1 MNAMRTHDRS
11 WQAGSPGSNSPDA
24 AYLGWSHRNARMEM
38 MDLPAYIDSY
48 RQSYETLSQGYGGGL
63 GGGAQPGQWYSP
75 ATATP
80 TPARGHGRR
89 GHQRD
94 CDCGHGGRHEQG
106 RGRGDEHGHGRDR
119 DCGCG
124 ERFEGD
130 CGCGRGHRDDRDCG
144 CGPEPD
150 CRCECCIEDADIVVY
165 AHCGEVRVVPI
176 AIENDTRKV
185 RADVAVDVTEIRTAG
200 GHILPWR
207 TRVSPEGPLT
217 LEPCSTTRLEILVQI
232 NCHDDKDQD
241 GQAPKPAPVPAPG
254 GDKAPAGERLRGK
267 VQEQLPPTSVH
278 VLDRSF
284 GEGRGTGDL
293 DTCVVGYFTVRLGGC
308 VTRPIVVA
316 LAVLPDSCDSYH
328 TSCSCSCCC

>member
-63 GGGAQPGQWYSP
+63 GGGASPGQWYSP
-75 ATATP
+75 ATA

-106 RGRGDEHGHGRDR
+106 RGRGDEQRHGRDR
-119 DCGCG
+119 DCGGG

-130 CGCGRGHRDDRDCG
+130 CGCGRGHRDDRDWG

-150 CRCECCIEDADIVVY
+150 CRCECCVEDADIVVY

-207 TRVSPEGPLT
+207 TRVSPEGSLT
-217 LEPCSTTRLEILVQI
+217 LEPCSTTRLEILVHI
-232 NCHDDKDQD
+232 NCHDDKDQG
-241 GQAPKPAPVPAPG
+241 GQGPAPAPG
-254 GDKAPAGERLRGK
+254 GDKAPAGEKLRGK
-267 VQEQLPPTSVH
+267 VQEQGPPTSPN

-284 GEGRGTGDL
+284 GEGRGIGDL

-308 VTRPIVVA
+308 VTRPIVVGV
-316 LAVLPDSCDSYH
+316 AVLPDSCDSYR
-328 TSCSCSCCC
+328 TSCSCACCC